1 MPMLVKLPLRLLGLL
16 LLTLA
21 IVIPG
26 CQVLFRS
33 AGEAPFHPGFE
44 QHQPRPGRQGRA
56 ATPAPG
62 LVFP

>member
-1 MPMLVKLPLRLLGLL
+1 MSMLAKVPLRLLGLL

-21 IVIPG
+21 MVIPG

-44 QHQPRPGRQGRA
+44 QHQPRLGRQGRA
-56 ATPAPG
+56 ATPVPG
-62 LVFP
+62 LVSP